1 VVGSK
6 VALAIE
12 LVAVQQAPGAIASV
26 TAAFQ
31 AGLVPAGREGLA
43 VLEAVLVASTAV
55 APDPAAR
62 AVLPVW
68 VAAAQGVVVADAVVA
83 AGGGGKGS
91 HDQGE

>member
-1 VVGSK
+1 MVGSK

-31 AGLVPAGREGLA
+31 AGLVPAGREALA

-62 AVLPVW
+62 AVLPAW
-68 VAAAQGVVVADAVVA
+68 AAAAQGVVADAVVA